1 MSAGRRF
8 RTPAAAILLV
18 GMVQVATPN
27 DLDPAK
33 QRDAQKALQAKLD
46 TMARRAGSTIDAMVY
61 QRLSASAEQKML
73 EEVAESLR
81 GLSEEQIKQVLEHL
95 EAAIKAP
102 DEATASKEQKEAY
115 QKHKKVIAQLREMVM
130 KLDVIKTLDE

>member
-61 QRLSASAEQKML
+61 QRLSASAE
-73 EEVAESLR
+73 
-81 GLSEEQIKQVLEHL
+81 
-95 EAAIKAP
+95 
-102 DEATASKEQKEAY
+102 
-115 QKHKKVIAQLREMVM
+115 
-130 KLDVIKTLDE
+130 